1 MRWMMKNNILQY
13 ADITLESIEP
23 NQIIEFDA
31 GDTVIQSDYYDGAIS
46 GGDRLVEIFRIK
58 NQTESIGYASLYHL
72 DFVNRTANIYG
83 RISRNQYYGDF
94 IKALLA
100 LLEYAFAN
108 LHLKKLNFVYRQDNY
123 FFDDVC
129 KHLNFVREGLLR
141 GQLGSNEKS
150 VDVNVYGMLDYE
162 YQRLSTSA
170 YKRMFAWDYS
180 FDPTDIMYLDLSN
193 QFNRRLF
200 TNSIDNPNHA
210 WINDWLGEY
219 VMNRS
224 IPEDKCLSYRNVKF
238 EVSIFD
244 LESEFDCFSC
254 SNQEVI
260 VPDGNYS
267 DLLLVT
273 TAQFGCKQ
281 TFITAEYTDGSV
293 EECVFTVG
301 DWCDKIVRNE
311 HIIHYVA
318 ACKNLGRKSNMIKCD
333 AFIYLQRVRMN
344 PNKML
349 KKLIF
354 PNNHDIFIFAGAL
367 CMS

>member
-1 MRWMMKNNILQY
+1 MKNNILRY
-13 ADITLESIEP
+13 ADVTLESIDP
-23 NQIIEFDA
+23 NLINEFDV
-31 GDTVIQSDYYDGAIS
+31 GDTVIQSDYYDSAIS
-46 GGDRLVEIFRIK
+46 GGDRSVEVFRIK
-58 NQTESIGYASLYHL
+58 NQTEPIGHAVLYRL

-83 RISRNQYYGDF
+83 RINKNQYYGDF

-100 LLEYAFAN
+100 LLEYAFTN

-141 GQLGSNEKS
+141 GQLESNEKF

-162 YQRLSTSA
+162 YQRLSASA
-170 YKRMFAWDYS
+170 FKRMFAWDYS
-180 FDPTDIMYLDLSN
+180 FNPSDVMHLDLAS

-200 TNSIDNPNHA
+200 TNSLDNPNHA

-224 IPEDKCLSYRNVKF
+224 ILEDNCLTYKNVNF
-238 EVSIFD
+238 EVSIFN

-254 SNQEVI
+254 SNQKVI

-273 TAQFGCKQ
+273 TAQFGFKQ
-281 TFITAEYTDGSV
+281 TFITAEYTDESV

-311 HIIHYVA
+311 HIIHYAV
-318 ACKNLGRKSNMIKCD
+318 ACKNLGRKSSMIKCD
-333 AFIYLQRVRMN
+333 AFVYLQRVTIN

-354 PNNHDIFIFAGAL
+354 PKDQDIFIFAGAL